1 MTIKK
6 GTHAPLR
13 LPHLILK
20 PKVLKYEVTFT
31 PSCVY
36 YIRQD
41 QSDINKLFGIG
52 YFPNHSQN
60 SVRFGWRYGV
70 GNWVDIFAYSY
81 INNERI
87 YNLIGMVEI
96 GKAHTFMITPGQSS
110 HTLQVLGKGIY
121 HTVPLYRQGAG
132 YLLRPYFGGNQT
144 APHDIEINMRE
155 L

>member
-36 YIRQD
+36 YIGDD
-41 QSDINKLFGIG
+41 QSGINKLLGIG
-52 YFPNHSQN
+52 YLPYHRWN
-60 SVRFGWRYGV
+60 SVRFGWSYKA
-70 GNWVDIFAYSY
+70 GNWVDIFSYCY
-81 INNERI
+81 INKERI

-96 GKAHTFMITPGQSS
+96 GKANTFMITPGQSS

-121 HTVPLYRQGAG
+121 HTVPLYRQGSG

-144 APHDIEINMRE
+144 APHDIEIKMTA